1 MRVKDIIALGLLAL
15 VSFPVILL
23 GVLMWTGNVRLAFG
37 PEDASQSA
45 ARERLQ
51 VRPED
56 LEHGA
61 TLPMPPK
68 GEAMDGALGMRETEL
83 DRREAEVQREMAR
96 MEEVRAQTD
105 RLRDTIEQERKRI
118 ESLLVGR
125 DSVEMT
131 RLQVLARTFT
141 GMKPDQAA
149 KILNGLDDVLV
160 TGILRTVAE
169 DRPRA
174 KILAAIGKLD
184 AQRAAAIARLL
195 RSVDDRGSA
204 PAPAPAAT
212 PAAAKPSAAE
222 PAAAKTAEPTAATPP
237 KEAKP

>member
-1 MRVKDIIALGLLAL
+1 MRVKDVIALGLLAL

-56 LEHGA
+56 LEHQTVLPVPGGGA
-61 TLPMPPK
+61 
-68 GEAMDGALGMRETEL
+68 GMDGALGMRESEL
-83 DRREAEVQREMAR
+83 DRREAEVQREMIR
-96 MEEVRAQTD
+96 LGELRDQTG

-125 DSVEMT
+125 DSVEIT

-160 TGILRTVAE
+160 TGILRTVSE

-195 RSVDDRGSA
+195 RSVDGRSSA
-204 PAPAPAAT
+204 PAAAPAS
-212 PAAAKPSAAE
+212 AKPPAAE
-222 PAAAKTAEPTAATPP
+222 PAATKPAEPTAATPP

>member
-1 MRVKDIIALGLLAL
+1 MRVKDVIALGLLAL

-56 LEHGA
+56 LEHQTVLPVPGGGA
-61 TLPMPPK
+61 
-68 GEAMDGALGMRETEL
+68 GMDGALGLRESEL
-83 DRREAEVQREMAR
+83 DRREAEVQREMIR
-96 MEEVRAQTD
+96 LGELRDQTG

-125 DSVEMT
+125 DSVEIT

-160 TGILRTVAE
+160 TGILRTVSE

-195 RSVDDRGSA
+195 RSVDGRGSA
-204 PAPAPAAT
+204 PAAAPAA
-212 PAAAKPSAAE
+212 AAAKPPAAE
-222 PAAAKTAEPTAATPP
+222 PAADKPAEPTAATPP

>member
-56 LEHGA
+56 LEHA
-61 TLPMPPK
+61 AALPADD
-68 GEAMDGALGMRETEL
+68 GNNAMDGALGMRESEL
-83 DRREAEVQREMAR
+83 DRREAEVQRELVR
-96 MEEVRAQTD
+96 MGELREQTD
-105 RLRDTIEQERKRI
+105 RIRDTIEQERKRI

-125 DSVEMT
+125 DSVEIT

-149 KILNGLDDVLV
+149 KILTGLDDVLV
-160 TGILRTVAE
+160 TGILRTVSE

-195 RSVDDRGSA
+195 RSVDGRSSA
-204 PAPAPAAT
+204 PAPAPAPART
-212 PAAAKPSAAE
+212 PAPAAAPATEKP
-222 PAAAKTAEPTAATPP
+222 AEPTATP

>member
-1 MRVKDIIALGLLAL
+1 MRVKDVIALGLLAL

-56 LEHGA
+56 LEHA
-61 TLPMPPK
+61 SVLPVA
-68 GEAMDGALGMRETEL
+68 GGSSAMDGALGLRESEL
-83 DRREAEVQREMAR
+83 DRREAEVQREL
-96 MEEVRAQTD
+96 VRLGDLRDQTD
-105 RLRDTIEQERKRI
+105 RLRDTIERERKRI

-125 DSVEMT
+125 DSLEIS

-160 TGILRTVAE
+160 TGILRTVSE

-195 RSVDDRGSA
+195 RSVDSRASA
-204 PAPAPAAT
+204 PARAPAKTPAPAA
-212 PAAAKPSAAE
+212 E
-222 PAAAKTAEPTAATPP
+222 PATDKPAEQTATPP